1 MSRKIQ
7 KILVSQPQPTAPK
20 SPYFTLA
27 EKYRLELDFKPFF
40 ITESVSAREFRDQ
53 KVEILDHTAI
63 VLTSRSAV
71 DFFFKMVGEL
81 RLTMPDGMKYF
92 CGSEVVATYL
102 QKYIVYRKR
111 KIFFAEKGQTSELV
125 HLILKHPKEKYFV
138 PATEESH
145 KDELLQA
152 MDGKKIQYTR
162 SVLYRKINQT
172 FTKEEIG
179 AYDMLVFFS
188 PNGIDSLFENVPD
201 YTQGDQLIG
210 CFGDGTAKAIES
222 RGLTLAVSAPSPE
235 YPSMAAA
242 IESLLGTKK

>member
-7 KILVSQPQPTAPK
+7 KILVSQPQPTVPK

-27 EKYRLELDFKPFF
+27 EKYQLELDFKPFF
-40 ITESVSAREFRDQ
+40 TTESVSAREFRDQ

-63 VLTSRSAV
+63 VLTSRTAV

-81 RLTMPDGMKYF
+81 RLTMPDTMKYF

-111 KIFFAEKGQTSELV
+111 KIFFAEKGQTGELAQI
-125 HLILKHPKEKYFV
+125 ILKHPKEKYFV

-152 MDGKKIQYTR
+152 MESKNIAYTR

-172 FTKEEIG
+172 FTKEEIES
-179 AYDMLVFFS
+179 YDMLVFFS
-188 PNGIDSLFENVPD
+188 PNGIDSLIENVPD
-201 YTQGDQLIG
+201 YAQGEQLIG
-210 CFGDGTAKAIES
+210 CFGDGTAKAVEAK
-222 RGLTLAVSAPSPE
+222 GLKSAVAAPSPMF
-235 YPSMAAA
+235 PSMAAA
-242 IESLLGTKK
+242 IESLLVTKK